1 MKEQVLGAGCC
12 VLPAIAFSI
21 FVVAGGYYHVG
32 YIHKNDLRRYRG
44 MKQIKIKYGLDE
56 RPPLIQTLIFG
67 MQWLA
72 ITIATVIIIGKVVA
86 GLHYTDFGQQL
97 LYMQKL
103 FFVVAASL
111 FFQVL
116 WGHRLPLI
124 TGPATVL
131 LVAILAGTGRGTD
144 AIYTSIATGGA
155 FLVLLSVTGLFS
167 WISRYFTP
175 RVVATILILI
185 ALTIT
190 PTILNLII
198 ITTTAAETPLTNLGF
213 ALLFFMAMITADR
226 LLPGI
231 WKTTMIVWA
240 IIVGS
245 IAYLVVVPTEVWHDR
260 GHLGLVSGF
269 FSNFTTRL
277 IWEPGLLI
285 SFLICFIALSI
296 NDLGSIQAVG
306 QIVKP
311 PDMKRRVTHGITL
324 SGLSNMLAGFFGV
337 IGPVNFSMSVGI
349 IAANGN
355 ASRFSLIPTSLA
367 LLLMSFLPGVVA
379 FIWNVPAVV
388 IGTILLYIMCAQLAA
403 GLMMAFA
410 TKEFSFQD
418 GLTIG
423 ISMMISILVSYLP
436 PHVKASFP
444 PLLLPVIGNGFAM
457 GVLAVLILEHIV
469 YPVHDS
475 K

>member
-1 MKEQVLGAGCC
+1 V
-12 VLPAIAFSI
+12 
-21 FVVAGGYYHVG
+21 
-32 YIHKNDLRRYRG
+32 
-44 MKQIKIKYGLDE
+44 KQIQIKYGLDE
-56 RPPLIQTLIFG
+56 HPPLGQTLIFG

-86 GLHYTDFGQQL
+86 GLHYADFGQQL

-103 FFVVAASL
+103 FFVIAASL

-131 LVAILAGTGRGTD
+131 LVAILAGTGRSID
-144 AIYTSIATGGA
+144 AIYTSIAAGGV
-155 FLVLLSVTGLFS
+155 FLVLLSMTGLFS
-167 WISRYFTP
+167 FISRYFTP

-190 PTILNLII
+190 PTILNLIL
-198 ITTTAAETPLTNLGF
+198 TTTAAATPLTNLGF
-213 ALLFFMAMITADR
+213 ALFFFMAMIAADR
-226 LLPGI
+226 FLPGI

-240 IIVGS
+240 IIVGTM
-245 IAYLVVVPTEVWHDR
+245 AYLLVVPAEVWHDR
-260 GHLGLVSGF
+260 GQLGWVSGF
-269 FSNFTTRL
+269 FNDFTTHP
-277 IWEPGLLI
+277 IWDPGLLI
-285 SFLICFIALSI
+285 SFMICFIALSI

-306 QIVKP
+306 QIVTP
-311 PDMKRRVTHGITL
+311 PDMKFRVTRGITL
-324 SGLSNMLAGFFGV
+324 SGLSNMLAGVFGV

-355 ASRFSLIPTSLA
+355 ASRFTLIPTSLA
-367 LLLMSFLPGVVA
+367 LMVMAFLPGVVA

-403 GLMMAFA
+403 GMMMAFGS
-410 TKEFSFQD
+410 KGFSFQD

-423 ISMMISILVSYLP
+423 IPMMISILVSYLP
-436 PHVKASFP
+436 PQVKTAFP

-469 YPVHDS
+469 YPVKPNTVARKS
-475 K
+475 GAATRTPQK

>member
-1 MKEQVLGAGCC
+1 
-12 VLPAIAFSI
+12 
-21 FVVAGGYYHVG
+21 
-32 YIHKNDLRRYRG
+32 
-44 MKQIKIKYGLDE
+44 MKQINIKYGLDE
-56 RPPLIQTLIFG
+56 HPPLLQTLIFG

-72 ITIATVIIIGKVVA
+72 ITTATVIIIGKVVA
-86 GLHYTDFGQQL
+86 GLHYADFGQQL

-103 FFVVAASL
+103 FFVIAASL

-116 WGHRLPLI
+116 WGHRLPLV

-131 LVAILAGTGRGTD
+131 LVAILAGTGRGID
-144 AIYTSIATGGA
+144 AIYTSIAAGGA

-167 WISRYFTP
+167 FISRYFTP

-190 PTILNLII
+190 PTILDLIL
-198 ITTTAAETPLTNLGF
+198 TTTAAETPLTNLGY
-213 ALLFFMAMITADR
+213 ALLFFMAMIAADR
-226 LLPGI
+226 FLPGI

-240 IIVGS
+240 VIFGTM
-245 IAYLVVVPTEVWHDR
+245 AYLVVVPAEVWHDR

-269 FSNFTTRL
+269 FSDFTTGL
-277 IWEPGLLI
+277 IWDPGLLI
-285 SFLICFIALSI
+285 SFMICFIALSI

-306 QIVKP
+306 QIVSP
-311 PDMKRRVTHGITL
+311 PDMKHRVTRGITL
-324 SGLSNMLAGFFGV
+324 SGLSNILAGFFGV

-367 LLLMSFLPGVVA
+367 LMVMAFLPGVVA

-403 GLMMAFA
+403 GLMMAFGS
-410 TKEFSFQD
+410 KEFSFQD

-423 ISMMISILVSYLP
+423 IPMMISILVSYLP
-436 PHVKASFP
+436 PQIKAAFP
-444 PLLLPVIGNGFAM
+444 SLLLPVIGNGFAM
-457 GVLAVLILEHIV
+457 GVLTVLILEHIV
-469 YPVHDS
+469 YPVKPS
-475 K
+475 TVARKSGAATRTPQK

>member
-1 MKEQVLGAGCC
+1 
-12 VLPAIAFSI
+12 
-21 FVVAGGYYHVG
+21 
-32 YIHKNDLRRYRG
+32 

-72 ITIATVIIIGKVVA
+72 ITVATVIIIGKVVA
-86 GLHYTDFGQQL
+86 GLHYADFGQQL
-97 LYMQKL
+97 IYMQKL
-103 FFVVAASL
+103 FFVVAVSL
-111 FFQVL
+111 LFQVL

-131 LVAILAGTGRGTD
+131 LVAILAGTGRSID
-144 AIYTSIATGGA
+144 AIYTSIAAGGA
-155 FLVLLSVTGLFS
+155 FLVVLSVSGLFS

-190 PTILNLII
+190 PTILNLVL
-198 ITTTAAETPLTNLGF
+198 TTTAAETPLTNLGF
-213 ALLFFMAMITADR
+213 ALIFFMAMIVADR

-240 IIVGS
+240 VIVGTM
-245 IAYLVVVPTEVWHDR
+245 AYLMVVPTEIWHDR
-260 GHLGLVSGF
+260 GQLGLISGF
-269 FSNFTTRL
+269 FNDFTTHMIL
-277 IWEPGLLI
+277 EPGLLI
-285 SFLICFIALSI
+285 SFLICYIALSI

-306 QIVKP
+306 QIVTP

-367 LLLMSFLPGVVA
+367 LMIMAFLPGVVA
-379 FIWNVPAVV
+379 FIWNVPGVV

-403 GLMMAFA
+403 GMMMAFGS
-410 TKEFSFQD
+410 KDFSFR
-418 GLTIG
+418 T
-423 ISMMISILVSYLP
+423 VS
-436 PHVKASFP
+436 
-444 PLLLPVIGNGFAM
+444 PLGSP
-457 GVLAVLILEHIV
+457 
-469 YPVHDS
+469 
-475 K
+475 

>member
-1 MKEQVLGAGCC
+1 V
-12 VLPAIAFSI
+12 
-21 FVVAGGYYHVG
+21 
-32 YIHKNDLRRYRG
+32 
-44 MKQIKIKYGLDE
+44 KQIQIKYGLDE
-56 RPPLIQTLIFG
+56 HPPLGQTLIFG

-86 GLHYTDFGQQL
+86 GLHYADFGQQL

-103 FFVVAASL
+103 FFVIAASL

-131 LVAILAGTGRGTD
+131 LVAILAGTGRSID
-144 AIYTSIATGGA
+144 AIYTSIAAGGV
-155 FLVLLSVTGLFS
+155 FLVLLSMTGLFS
-167 WISRYFTP
+167 FISRYFTP

-190 PTILNLII
+190 PTILNLIL
-198 ITTTAAETPLTNLGF
+198 TPTAAETPLTNLGY
-213 ALLFFMAMITADR
+213 ALFFFMAMIAADR
-226 LLPGI
+226 FLPGI

-245 IAYLVVVPTEVWHDR
+245 LAYLVVVPAEVWHDR
-260 GHLGLVSGF
+260 GHLGWVSGF
-269 FSNFTTRL
+269 FNDFTTHP
-277 IWEPGLLI
+277 IWDPGLLI
-285 SFLICFIALSI
+285 SFMICFIALSI

-311 PDMKRRVTHGITL
+311 PDMKLRVTRGITL

-355 ASRFSLIPTSLA
+355 ASRFSLIPTSFA
-367 LLLMSFLPGVVA
+367 LMVMAFLPGVVA

-403 GLMMAFA
+403 GLMMAFGS
-410 TKEFSFQD
+410 KGFSFQD

-423 ISMMISILVSYLP
+423 VPMMISILVSYLP
-436 PHVKASFP
+436 FEVKASFP
-444 PLLLPVIGNGFAM
+444 SLLLPVIGNGFAM

-469 YPVHDS
+469 YPVKPNTVARKS
-475 K
+475 GAATRTPQK

>member
-1 MKEQVLGAGCC
+1 
-12 VLPAIAFSI
+12 
-21 FVVAGGYYHVG
+21 
-32 YIHKNDLRRYRG
+32 
-44 MKQIKIKYGLDE
+44 MKQLKIKYGPDE
-56 RPPLIQTLIFG
+56 CPPLFQTLIFG

-86 GLHYTDFGQQL
+86 GLHFTDFGQQL

-103 FFVVAASL
+103 FFVIAISL

-116 WGHRLPLI
+116 QGHRLPII

-131 LVAILAGTGRGTD
+131 LVAILAGTGRSID
-144 AIYTSIATGGA
+144 AIYTSIAMGGA
-155 FLVLLSVTGLFS
+155 FLVVLSVTGLFS

-175 RVVATILILI
+175 RVVAAILILI

-190 PTILNLII
+190 PTILNLVL
-198 ITTTAAETPLTNLGF
+198 TSTATETPLTNLGF
-213 ALLFFMAMITADR
+213 ALFFFMAMIAADR

-245 IAYLVVVPTEVWHDR
+245 MAYLVVVPTEVWNDR
-260 GHLGLVSGF
+260 GQLGLVSGF
-269 FSNFTTRL
+269 FNDLTTRP
-277 IWEPGLLI
+277 IWDPGLLI
-285 SFLICFIALSI
+285 SFLICSIALSI

-306 QIVKP
+306 QIVNP
-311 PDMKRRVTHGITL
+311 PDMKSRVTRGITL

-355 ASRFSLIPTSLA
+355 ASRFTLIPTSLA
-367 LLLMSFLPGVVA
+367 LMAMAFFPGLVA

-403 GLMMAFA
+403 GLMMAFGS
-410 TKEFSFQD
+410 KEFSFQD
-418 GLTIG
+418 GLIIG
-423 ISMMISILVSYLP
+423 VPMMISILVSYLP
-436 PHVKASFP
+436 LQVKAAFP

-469 YPVHDS
+469 YGRCRTSSPDMAAT